1 MTQKYINDLTH
12 SIIGSAI
19 EVHKEIGT
27 GLLESVYEKCLTHLL
42 KKKEYKLD
50 IQQKV
55 PLKFRG
61 LCLDCDLTYWLKIL
75 L

>member
-19 EVHKEIGT
+19 DVHKELGL

-42 KKKEYKLD
+42 NEKGFKLET
-50 IQQKV
+50 QQKV
-55 PLKFRG
+55 PLVFEG
-61 LCLDCDLTYWLKIL
+61 CIL
-75 L
+75 IVI